1 MVGHP
6 RNEPRALQGGTQRI
20 DCHMPKIRYHK
31 VAAIMVLVGFAAW
44 TATGKFSSVGSA
56 APQAGAEPEAAPV
69 QSAPV
74 RTVAVVTPPRVMH
87 ARAIRLS
94 GQTEADKRA
103 VLATRAGGVI
113 GALPVAQGDH
123 VKAGDIVMT
132 LDAEEKTAAVTS
144 AKQVLAQR
152 EAEWKA
158 MQRLVKT
165 GNTPKLQADN
175 ARSALEA
182 ARSALEAAE
191 AELDRNEVK
200 APFDGLV
207 DRVTVEL
214 GSAVMQGAEIAT
226 ILDLD
231 PIVAR
236 GEVSERDLGHLKI
249 GDKAEVRLV
258 DGKTVNGAIRYIS
271 RDASAQTRTFRIEV
285 AIPNESGALPA
296 GMTAEIVLRAAPT
309 DAVILPRSVV
319 TLSARGDIGIRS
331 VDKDNRVVFHAI
343 DLVDDTPNGLVLGG
357 IPADARIIVAGQDLV
372 AEGDV
377 VNPVPADAALIGKLT
392 GQTAGQ
398 SQ

>member
-1 MVGHP
+1 
-6 RNEPRALQGGTQRI
+6 
-20 DCHMPKIRYHK
+20 MPKIRFHK
-31 VAAIMVLVGFAAW
+31 LVAILVLIGFAGW
-44 TATGKFSSVGSA
+44 TATGEFSSVGSA
-56 APQAGAEPEAAPV
+56 APAATDKPEEAASPA
-69 QSAPV
+69 APV
-74 RTVAVVTPPRVMH
+74 RTVAVVTPPRTMH

-103 VLATRAGGVI
+103 VLATRVAGVI
-113 GALPVAQGDH
+113 GSLPVRQGDR
-123 VKAGDIVMT
+123 VKAGDIIMA

-144 AKQVLAQR
+144 AKQVLTQR

-158 MQRLVKT
+158 MQRLVKS

-182 ARSALEAAE
+182 ARSQLEAAQ
-191 AELDRNEVK
+191 AELDRNEVR

-214 GSAVMQGAEIAT
+214 GSAIMQGAEIAT

-231 PIVAR
+231 PIVGR

-249 GDKAEVRLV
+249 GDRAEVRLV
-258 DGKTVNGAIRYIS
+258 DGKTVEGAIRYIS

-285 AIPNESGALPA
+285 AIPNEQGTLPA

-331 VDKDNRVVFHAI
+331 VDKDNRVAFHAI

-357 IPADARIIVAGQDLV
+357 IPTDARIIVAGQDLV
-372 AEGDV
+372 ADGDV
-377 VNPVPADAALIGKLT
+377 VNPVPADAGLLGKLT
-392 GQTAGQ
+392 GQPTGQ